1 MYLTNRE
8 RLLKVLFKLFSRPS
22 QVPSYLSN
30 LITKKSPL
38 QLQLPW
44 WSYDA
49 INYLSKLK
57 FNNTFEWGSSGSTL
71 FLASLSKQLTTIEND
86 FDWYNRLQFE
96 LKENQVVNIS
106 LLKKNIDLSSPENF
120 KQSDYFS
127 SLEKKYDLIAID
139 GEDHFGPDSTWSAR
153 VECFE
158 KAQDYIET
166 KGLIVVDDSW
176 RYPEI
181 EKLSNATTYLRFE
194 SLGPA
199 RKGVT
204 STDIYF
210 Y

>member
-57 FNNTFEWGSSGSTL
+57 FNNSFEWGSGGSTL

-96 LKENQVVNIS
+96 LKEKQVDNIS

>member
-57 FNNTFEWGSSGSTL
+57 FNNSFEWGSSGSTL

-86 FDWYNRLQFE
+86 FDWCNRLQFE

>member
-1 MYLTNRE
+1 M
-8 RLLKVLFKLFSRPS
+8 
-22 QVPSYLSN
+22 
-30 LITKKSPL
+30 
-38 QLQLPW
+38 
-44 WSYDA
+44 
-49 INYLSKLK
+49 
-57 FNNTFEWGSSGSTL
+57 
-71 FLASLSKQLTTIEND
+71 
-86 FDWYNRLQFE
+86 
-96 LKENQVVNIS
+96 
-106 LLKKNIDLSSPENF
+106 
-120 KQSDYFS
+120 
-127 SLEKKYDLIAID
+127 EKKYDLIAID

-194 SLGPA
+194 SLGAA

>member
-8 RLLKVLFKLFSRPS
+8 RVLKVLWQLMTKPS
-22 QVPSYLSN
+22 KSPSYFHN
-30 LITKKSPL
+30 LITESSPL
-38 QLQLPW
+38 TLKLPW

-49 INYLSKLK
+49 INFLRKLE
-57 FNNTFEWGSSGSTL
+57 FNNSFEWGSGGSTL
-71 FLASLSKQLTTIEND
+71 FLANISGQLTTIEND
-86 FDWYNRLQFE
+86 FDWYNKLQVE
-96 LKENQVVNIS
+96 LKENQVDNVS
-106 LLKKNIDLSSPENF
+106 LIKKDINLSSPENF
-120 KQSDYFS
+120 KHSDYFN
-127 SLEKKYDLIAID
+127 SLDKKYDLIAID

-158 KAQDYIET
+158 KAQGFINPN
-166 KGLIVVDDSW
+166 GMIIVDDSW

-181 EKLSNATTYLRFE
+181 EKLSRASSYIKFE

-199 RKGVT
+199 RRGVT

>member
-86 FDWYNRLQFE
+86 FDWCNRLQFE